1 MLKLI
6 PGWCG
11 TLLLMLFLTGLA
23 KAQNTDRI
31 KMIETNLSLLASQ
44 SPGLKQKVQLTVTGL
59 PMRDYLNALA
69 RATGVNISSD
79 PSLTGPVFDTFNGVT
94 AAEVLAF
101 LAYKYSLDISIT
113 GSIILVSPYNPP
125 ISSMPA
131 LPKVINAGYNQQA
144 GTLSLE
150 LSNDSLRSVARRIT
164 AISGKNVVVPIPL
177 QDKTVSGYI
186 ISAPFDAALDK
197 LAFINNLKIAR
208 TGDGFYVFQALEENE
223 ENYINGDKNTSTRK
237 FARPAQG
244 RPQTA
249 GVYAR
254 MVGGKKVLSADAF
267 NAPIDDLLRQASSEA
282 GKNYVM
288 YTDLKGSITIHV
300 NDVSYETFLS
310 MLLKNTEYSFRQD
323 DGVYFIGDRK
333 VTGVAT
339 FKTVKLK
346 RRAVDSTLMR
356 SLPSEITN
364 GLQIQPFRELNAIL
378 LSGSAMK
385 VNEAEAII
393 RQLDELVPVV
403 LIELTMIDV
412 HKNRV
417 VSTGISAGIADSV
430 KTGGKVLPGINY
442 TFGSKS
448 INDFLGSVGKLTSLN
463 LGHVTPNFYASINAL
478 ETQGNVEVRSVP
490 KLSSLNGHPASFSI
504 GKKAYY
510 KDVTQS
516 IYPGLNNPTSQF
528 TNIYREVNADLAV
541 NINPVVSDNEQV
553 TLSIKINISD
563 FLNLP
568 TDGSPPPQ
576 AISKY
581 ETSLRVKSED
591 TILLGGIERTESN
604 ESSSGIP
611 ILSRIP
617 ILKWLFSSRTK
628 TSDKVVT
635 LLLIKSTIIR

>member
-6 PGWCG
+6 LRLCG
-11 TLLLMLFLTGLA
+11 LLIVLGSVKGLA
-23 KAQNTDRI
+23 QVPTADRI
-31 KMIETNLSLLASQ
+31 KVIETNLSLLAGQ
-44 SPGLKQKVQLTVTGL
+44 SPGLKQKVQLNVSGL

-69 RATGVNISSD
+69 RATGVNISTD

-101 LAYKYSLDISIT
+101 LAYKYSLDINVT
-113 GSIILVSPYNPP
+113 GSIILVTPYNPP
-125 ISSMPA
+125 VSV
-131 LPKVINAGYNQQA
+131 LPLLPRNINASYDKIA

-150 LSNDSLRSVARRIT
+150 LNNDSLRSVARRIT
-164 AISGKNVVVPIPL
+164 AISGKNVVVPVPL
-177 QDKTVSGYI
+177 QEKTLSGFI
-186 ISAPFDAALDK
+186 AAAPFDAALDK
-197 LAFINNLKIAR
+197 IAFVNNLKVSR
-208 TGDGFYVFQALEENE
+208 TADGFYVFQALEENE
-223 ENYINGDKNTSTRK
+223 ENYINGEKNTATRR
-237 FARPAQG
+237 FARSPQG
-244 RPQTA
+244 KPQSA
-249 GVYAR
+249 GVFAR
-254 MVGGKKVLSADAF
+254 MSGGKKLLSAEAF
-267 NAPIDDLLRQASSEA
+267 NTPIDDLLRQASSEA
-282 GKNYVM
+282 GKNYVL
-288 YTDLKGSITIHV
+288 YTDLKGSITLHV

-339 FKTVKLK
+339 FKTVKLR

-385 VNEAEAII
+385 VNEAEAVI

-417 VSTGISAGIADSV
+417 VSTGITAGIADSV
-430 KTGGKVLPGINY
+430 KTGGKILPGINY

-463 LGHVTPNFYASINAL
+463 LGHVTPNFYASVNAL
-478 ETQGNVEVRSVP
+478 ESQGNVEVRSVP

-504 GKKAYY
+504 GKRAYY

-516 IYPGLNNPTSQF
+516 IYPGLSNPTSQF
-528 TNIYREVNADLAV
+528 TNVYKEVNADLSV

-604 ESSSGIP
+604 ESASGIP
-611 ILSRIP
+611 LLSRIP
-617 ILKWLFSSRTK
+617 VLKWIFSSRTK
-628 TSDKVVT
+628 TNDKVVT